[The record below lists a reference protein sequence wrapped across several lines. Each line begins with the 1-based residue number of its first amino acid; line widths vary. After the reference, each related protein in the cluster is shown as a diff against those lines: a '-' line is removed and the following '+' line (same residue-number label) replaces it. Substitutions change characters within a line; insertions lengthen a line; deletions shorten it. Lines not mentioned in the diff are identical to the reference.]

1 VKPAGRLRWERL
13 GEARSWPLAAPP
25 FLASGHGGGQYTM
38 EVRVSASAVEDYR
51 LLTAGKQWT
60 PGTSVAAF
68 HLRRQDGAA
77 ASIYAMTKL
86 PEGRWEYLVAAPD
99 GTIEARGAL
108 PLCARCHAD
117 APADSLFG
125 VPRAAAESPTAMPR
139 SPSSDTLRP

>member
-1 VKPAGRLRWERL
+1 M
-13 GEARSWPLAAPP
+13 
-25 FLASGHGGGQYTM
+25 M

-51 LLTAGKQWT
+51 LLTAGKQWA

-86 PEGRWEYLVAAPD
+86 PGGPWEFVVAAPD
-99 GTIEARGAL
+99 GTVEARGAL

-117 APADSLFG
+117 AAADSLFG
-125 VPRAAAESPTAMPR
+125 IPRAPAESSTAIPR
-139 SPSSDTLRP
+139 SPSNDTAQP